1 MNDALTKTELA
12 LLEALQRERI
22 LLQQRDWV
30 SGIILHELS
39 NAVTVVNG
47 SADLLGIVP
56 PDSPVYTV
64 AMERLQGGS
73 GTLRQLLN
81 GLRELIDST
90 GAAPVMERIDIVDFV
105 RNLTADPLQMGEGMP
120 ERIRVYAGS
129 LVPRWRISPGLMRH
143 VLGNVL
149 RNALRYGTPGSNVSV
164 VISGRGPRHW
174 IHVLNRGPQI
184 PPAMMAKLFEPGKKS
199 ANGGMGLGLYIAQT
213 SAERM
218 GGRLVC
224 GSTRHCTVFSIVMEE
239 PANAVVDLM
248 PKSTTS
254 LAS

>member
-22 LLQQRDWV
+22 QLQQRDWV
-30 SGIILHELS
+30 SGIILHELA

-47 SADLLGIVP
+47 SADLLGVVP

-90 GAAPVMERIDIVDFV
+90 GAAPVMERTDIVDLV
-105 RNLTADPLQMGEGMP
+105 RALTADPLLMGEGMP
-120 ERIRVYAGS
+120 PRIRVYAGP
-129 LVPRWRISPGLMRH
+129 VAPRWRISPGLMRH
-143 VLGNVL
+143 VLGNIL
-149 RNALRYGTPGSNVSV
+149 RNALRYGDPAATVSV
-164 VISGRGPRHW
+164 VINGRGPRHW
-174 IHVLNRGPQI
+174 IHVINRGRKI
-184 PPAMMAKLFEPGKKS
+184 PAEVMAKLFEPGKKS
-199 ANGGMGLGLYIAQT
+199 TGGGMGLGLYIAQT

-218 GGRLVC
+218 GGRVVC
-224 GSTRHCTVFSIVMEE
+224 GSTSKCTVFSFVMEE
-239 PANAVVDLM
+239 VADGVVDLL
-248 PKSTTS
+248 PKSAS

>member
-30 SGIILHELS
+30 SGIILHELA

-47 SADLLGIVP
+47 SADLLCVAP
-56 PDSPVYTV
+56 PESAGYAVG
-64 AMERLQGGS
+64 MQRLQNGS
-73 GTLRQLLN
+73 TTLRQLLT

-90 GAAPVMERIDIVDFV
+90 GAAPVIERVDVVEFV
-105 RNLTADPLQMGEGMP
+105 RSLTSDPLQMGEGMP
-120 ERIRVYAGS
+120 ARIRVYAGAS
-129 LVPRWRISPGLMRH
+129 VAPWRISTGLMRH

-149 RNALRYGTPGSNVSV
+149 RNALRYGHASTTVSV
-164 VISGRGPRHW
+164 VIDGRGPRHW
-174 IHVLNRGPQI
+174 IHVLNRGPKI
-184 PPAMMAKLFEPGKKS
+184 PAELMAKLFEPGKKS
-199 ANGGMGLGLYIAQT
+199 AAGGMGLGLYIAQT

-224 GSTRHCTVFSIVMEE
+224 GSTSQGTVFSFVMED
-239 PANAVVDLM
+239 AADAIVDM
-248 PKSTTS
+248 IAKQSGM
-254 LAS
+254 AS

>member
-1 MNDALTKTELA
+1 MNDALTRTELA

-47 SADLLGIVP
+47 SADLLSVIPAGSSGYNI
-56 PDSPVYTV
+56 
-64 AMERLQGGS
+64 AMERLQNGS

-105 RNLTADPLQMGEGMP
+105 RGLTGDPLQMGEGMP
-120 ERIRVYAGS
+120 ARIRVYAGEM
-129 LVPRWRISPGLMRH
+129 VPRWRISPGLMRH
-143 VLGNVL
+143 VLGNIL
-149 RNALRYGTPGSNVSV
+149 RNALRYGTPGSTVSV
-164 VISGRGPRHW
+164 VINGRGPRHW
-174 IHVLNRGPQI
+174 IHVLNHGPKI
-184 PPAMMAKLFEPGKKS
+184 PAAVMEKLFEPGKKS
-199 ANGGMGLGLYIAQT
+199 AGGGMGLGLYIAQT

-224 GSTRHCTVFSIVMEE
+224 GSTSKCTVFSVVMEE
-239 PANAVVDLM
+239 ANGAVVDMLSK
-248 PKSTTS
+248 PAAS